1 MQNFKSY
8 QGNVTIGPL
17 YHKFNAIV
25 GPNGSGKSNLMESL
39 LFVFGKRAKSMR
51 LKKLTDLIHKSTNF
65 PDIKYARVS
74 VYFKEIR
81 DKDDGTYEEISK
93 ELVITREINKA
104 SGNSKYYLDK
114 HEITH
119 DGLCNRLEEYGIDLK
134 HNRFLI
140 LQGEV
145 EQISMLANK
154 AKPGSKEG
162 GLLEFLED
170 IIGTNRYVN
179 MINHL
184 SKDTEDI
191 LDIKIAKEKRVK
203 LCKGDVNK
211 MEESKNVCIE
221 YFKEEKSLFY
231 LLYLEGKIST
241 LEIKTELKAFEEKVK
256 LKEEKKKLKI
266 KEMEEL
272 KSKNDKIL
280 QELNEKKLEQKKI
293 EKLRIK
299 EEGKL
304 NSLEDEDKI
313 KRAELDNLEKAIKK
327 EENSKKIIMKNYDE
341 LNENFQNAKNQLP
354 VVVEELNK
362 IKSLLTKDEEQLKK
376 QEKEAYEKTSSLQ
389 KEKQEIEKALSPYLN
404 EIQVAE
410 FEISQKEKLLNMD
423 SIYIQLKESLSLH
436 QDKYKHIN
444 A

>member
-1 MQNFKSY
+1 MEVDQVDDDKQSKHNEPIDHEDPDEEDKFLNDLELNDRIKHIVDKVKNLDMNQIGDAYKKKDTRLIIDKIEMQNFKSY

-241 LEIKTELKAFEEKVK
+241 LEIQTELKAFFNV
-256 LKEEKKKLKI
+256 I
-266 KEMEEL
+266 
-272 KSKNDKIL
+272 IY
-280 QELNEKKLEQKKI
+280 
-293 EKLRIK
+293 
-299 EEGKL
+299 L
-304 NSLEDEDKI
+304 NS
-313 KRAELDNLEKAIKK
+313 
-327 EENSKKIIMKNYDE
+327 
-341 LNENFQNAKNQLP
+341 F
-354 VVVEELNK
+354 
-362 IKSLLTKDEEQLKK
+362 KD
-376 QEKEAYEKTSSLQ
+376 
-389 KEKQEIEKALSPYLN
+389 IP
-404 EIQVAE
+404 
-410 FEISQKEKLLNMD
+410 
-423 SIYIQLKESLSLH
+423 
-436 QDKYKHIN
+436 
-444 A
+444 